1 VASIL
6 TSMQSDDP
14 KVLEYTLGILKTLL
28 KVPVDL
34 SEQIEELISGIIF
47 MFNVPIKVVT
57 LLYLK

>member
-1 VASIL
+1 
-6 TSMQSDDP
+6 MQSDDP